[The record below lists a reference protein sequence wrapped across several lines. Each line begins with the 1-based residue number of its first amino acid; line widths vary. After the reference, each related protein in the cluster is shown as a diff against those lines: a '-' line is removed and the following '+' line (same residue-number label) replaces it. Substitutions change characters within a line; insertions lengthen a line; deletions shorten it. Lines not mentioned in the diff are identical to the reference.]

1 MDEGRQFRVHPGHHR
16 LEAHGRPME
25 TPCLGTLVAFSY
37 LFKHSLTLFTLPQW
51 TYMDIVDHTLA
62 LLIPSVGLCLAV

>member
-16 LEAHGRPME
+16 LEAHGRPRVWALWWPFH
-25 TPCLGTLVAFSY
+25 T
-37 LFKHSLTLFTLPQW
+37 SLTFFNPLYIAT
-51 TYMDIVDHTLA
+51 MDIVDHTLA